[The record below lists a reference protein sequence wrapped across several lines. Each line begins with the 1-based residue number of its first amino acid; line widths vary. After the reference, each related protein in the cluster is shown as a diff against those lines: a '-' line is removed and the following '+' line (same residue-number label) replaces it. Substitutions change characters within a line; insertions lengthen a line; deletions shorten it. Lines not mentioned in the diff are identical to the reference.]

1 MRPPT
6 SKKREEEKKKKH
18 KGKDGNKL
26 KLRYIHRDWS
36 YVVQLSAHITV
47 GTNDDPLGL
56 LYIRAALKST
66 GFQAFGKKEKKRFLL
81 FFYGFLQ
88 IKNC

>member
-1 MRPPT
+1 MGATPNQQKER
-6 SKKREEEKKKKH
+6 RRKKKKH

-66 GFQAFGKKEKKRFLL
+66 GFQAFGKKKNGSF

>member
-1 MRPPT
+1 MGATPNQQKER
-6 SKKREEEKKKKH
+6 RRKKKKH

-66 GFQAFGKKEKKRFLL
+66 GFQAFGKKEKKTVPSFFLRL
-81 FFYGFLQ
+81 FT
-88 IKNC
+88 N